1 MKKTNPELLPGER
14 LDDLII
20 GGLKIIQH
28 SRQFCFSIDAVLLAH
43 FATLKPNASAV
54 DLGAGAGVISL
65 LLAARG
71 CKHIDAVEINSYAA
85 DMAKR
90 SAALN
95 RLENGIFVHALDLR
109 QIKEAF
115 AAQSR
120 DLVVSNPPY
129 RPIGHGKVSDI
140 EDIAAAR
147 HEIKANLNDVVRA
160 AGYLLKH
167 RGRFAMVHLPQRLP
181 EIMEEMRAA
190 GVEPKRLRLVQ
201 ATSKKNP
208 SIALIEGVAGA
219 RAGLIVEKP
228 LIIYNDDGT
237 YSQTI
242 SSYYQNDPA

>member
-43 FATLKPNASAV
+43 FATLKPNAKAV
-54 DLGAGAGVISL
+54 DLGAGAGVVSL

-71 CKHIDAVEINSYAA
+71 CKCLDAVEINSYAA
-85 DMAKR
+85 DMARR
-90 SAALN
+90 SVALN
-95 RLENGIFVHALDLR
+95 GLESGILVHTLDLKR
-109 QIKEAF
+109 IREAF
-115 AAQSR
+115 AANSR
-120 DLVVSNPPY
+120 DLIVSNPPY
-129 RPIGHGKVSDI
+129 RPVGQGKLSDI

-147 HEIKANLNDVVRA
+147 HEIKASLKDVVTA

-181 EIMEEMRAA
+181 DIMEEMRAA
-190 GVEPKRLRLVQ
+190 GIEPKRLRLVQ

-208 SIALIEGVAGA
+208 AIALIEGVAGA
-219 RAGLIVEKP
+219 RAGLVVEKP
-228 LIIYNDDGT
+228 LIIYNDDGA

-242 SSYYQNDPA
+242 ASYYTNNPA